1 MKRNLPIILTAW
13 TASFRTFTV
22 MVQDNTIPKS
32 DRPVYARDPL
42 AVEMQ
47 VNMRRLTQW
56 VSLEFFGPAPCFNG
70 GLSYAR
76 KQVFASL
83 LGMMMK
89 FSFVTVRT

>member
-56 VSLEFFGPAPCFNG
+56 VSLEFFGPAPVSTEAFPT
-70 GLSYAR
+70 R
-76 KQVFASL
+76 KSRCSPRCW
-83 LGMMMK
+83 G
-89 FSFVTVRT
+89 